1 MSRLEVVLQNAG
13 AIRGGKKVLR
23 DISWEIRGNEH
34 WAVLGGNGA
43 GKSTLLSIAA
53 GIGWPCSGSYRRYIL
68 DGVDQESPIGVRDHI
83 RLLSPDIQDRYG
95 RMGWNP
101 TVRNLVRAGFGE
113 TIYPPAG
120 LGPEQEQAAVDVLDL
135 LLMTRFADR
144 RFATL
149 STGEARKALLARTL
163 VTRPLM
169 LILDECAQAL
179 DGRARAGFL
188 DLVDRIARERGTRIL
203 WTSHRDREMPGCVHK
218 ALVLEQGRAVF
229 KGRKG
234 DAPSIGNTSFL
245 VETGE
250 IEAALPK
257 QGGKVPA
264 VEIRSA
270 DVTISGN
277 PVLTGIDL
285 CVAPGQH
292 WGIFGKNGAGK
303 STLLR
308 LILGEVHPRPGGT
321 VLRFGK
327 GEGEPLHPLRERMGV
342 VSPALQA
349 VYSGK
354 WTVED
359 IVISGLFGSVGVYQ
373 KAGRD
378 ALVRARMMAE
388 RCGVGELLDRRAETL
403 SYGQLRAALVARAL
417 VGGPELLILDEPFVG
432 LSGPWRAGLERLL
445 KELAR
450 GGVQIVVASHH
461 PGSIRSF
468 VTHGLVLCQGR
479 IADTGQAA
487 DVFSGKAFREV
498 FGQDAG

>member
-1 MSRLEVVLQNAG
+1 MSRLEVVLQNVG
-13 AIRGGKKVLR
+13 AIRGAKRVLR
-23 DISWEIRGNEH
+23 DVSWEIRGNEH

-43 GKSTLLSIAA
+43 GKSTLLSIVA
-53 GIGWPCSGSYRRYIL
+53 GIGWPCSRSYRQYIL
-68 DGVDQESPIGVRDHI
+68 DGVGQESPIGVRDRI
-83 RLLSPDIQDRYG
+83 RLLSPDMQDKYG

-113 TIYPPAG
+113 TIYPPAQ
-120 LGPEQEQAAVDVLDL
+120 LAPEQEQAAVEMLDL
-135 LLMTRFADR
+135 LEMTRFADR
-144 RFATL
+144 RFITL

-163 VTRPLM
+163 VTSPLM

-179 DGRARAGFL
+179 DGRARTGFL
-188 DLVDRIARERGTRIL
+188 ELVDRIAHERGTRIL
-203 WTSHRDREMPGCVHK
+203 WTSHRDKEVPGCVQK
-218 ALVLEQGRAVF
+218 ALVLDQGRVVF
-229 KGRKG
+229 KGRKE
-234 DAPSIGNTSFL
+234 DAPRIAGASFL
-245 VETGE
+245 ADSGTFEMPGP
-250 IEAALPK
+250 AK
-257 QGGKVPA
+257 GGVPA

-285 CVAPGQH
+285 CVAPGRH

-308 LILGEVHPRPGGT
+308 LILGEVHARPGGE

-349 VYSGK
+349 AYSGK

-359 IVISGLFGSVGVYQ
+359 IVLSGLFGSVGVYQ
-373 KAGRD
+373 QVGRD
-378 ALVRARMMAE
+378 HTTRARMMAE
-388 RCGVGELLDRRAETL
+388 RCGVGELLNRRAETL

-417 VGGPELLILDEPFVG
+417 VGGPELLVLDEPFVG

-445 KELAR
+445 GELAKS
-450 GGVQIVVASHH
+450 GVQIVVASHH
-461 PGSIRSF
+461 PESVRSF
-468 VTHGLVLCQGR
+468 VTHALVLKAGK
-479 IADTGQAA
+479 IADRGEAA
-487 DVFSGKAFREV
+487 GVFGGEAFREV
-498 FGQDAG
+498 FGQE